1 MKIYWQ
7 LFWTFFKIGLFT
19 FGGGY
24 AMLPLLRDEVVR
36 KRAWAKDDDLMD
48 YYSLGQCTPGIISIN
63 VATFVGYNLAGKRGA
78 VAATLGIVTP
88 SVIVIT
94 LIAAVLNQ
102 FMENAY
108 VTHAFEGIRLV
119 VVALIADMLLELGK
133 KNICDY
139 KSGGIFAAALILTIF
154 GGWSPAM
161 VVLAALALGLIPFR
175 RMIK

>member
-63 VATFVGYNLAGKRGA
+63 VATFVGYNLAKKCGA
-78 VAATLGIVTP
+78 VAATFVG
-88 SVIVIT
+88 
-94 LIAAVLNQ
+94 
-102 FMENAY
+102 
-108 VTHAFEGIRLV
+108 R
-119 VVALIADMLLELGK
+119 
-133 KNICDY
+133 C
-139 KSGGIFAAALILTIF
+139 
-154 GGWSPAM
+154 
-161 VVLAALALGLIPFR
+161 
-175 RMIK
+175 IK